1 MRDERGRGNQPASNH
16 RVWPKIVRRGRGD
29 PAGRPSSTNRART
42 NVGPT
47 RGHLRP
53 AAALVALCG
62 AFAALGL
69 AGGPAPVP
77 EAPAGHSQQGLPRLF
92 LPRVDRRE
100 SPRREPSAT
109 APPAATLAPGGPSAT
124 WPAPSA
130 TPEPLPSAT
139 PVSWRNGAPPARLV
153 APGLGE
159 QAAGVAEHCW
169 RPLGLCI
176 EHGGIPTQAD
186 PLRLPR
192 AFVARLLHAPAQQPV
207 VHRLS
212 ILRAA
217 DLAEVGDWD
226 GLRWWDFAFVERDYD
241 LLLQREQDIQV
252 SREPGL
258 YVLQIYIVWED
269 LGDVNY
275 GFLVELLP

>member
-1 MRDERGRGNQPASNH
+1 MRHERGSGNRPAS
-16 RVWPKIVRRGRGD
+16 
-29 PAGRPSSTNRART
+29 S
-42 NVGPT
+42 
-47 RGHLRP
+47 HLRP

-62 AFAALGL
+62 AFAAFAL
-69 AGGPAPVP
+69 AAKPAPAP
-77 EAPAGHSQQGLPRLF
+77 EALGGRPQQGQPRLF
-92 LPRVDRRE
+92 LPRVDRGE

-109 APPAATLAPGGPSAT
+109 ALAAATTTPGGATAT

-130 TPEPLPSAT
+130 TPQPLPSET
-139 PVSWRNGAPPARLV
+139 PASWRNGAPPARLV
-153 APGLGE
+153 VPGVGE
-159 QAAGVAEHCW
+159 QVAGVAEHCW
-169 RPLGLCI
+169 LPMGLCI
-176 EHGGIPTQAD
+176 EHGGVPTQAD
-186 PLRLPR
+186 PLPLPR
-192 AFVARLLHAPAQQPV
+192 SFVARLLHAPAQQPV

-212 ILRAA
+212 ILRAT

-258 YVLQIYIVWED
+258 YVLQVYVVWEN